1 MIKISNIQ
9 LKDEGDFSRIS
20 AEVQIDNQIQ
30 EIYYQVFKRHQEYLC
45 IDKSDGFVLTLL
57 PLAMLF
63 GKNIVVDKPISNNLY
78 LGLTEILMPKLIQM
92 NCKLKKIDII
102 GERTSRTKMNTLG
115 PATGISMGVDSLFT
129 VQMLK
134 NDLKY
139 LTYFYSLK
147 QNETYDDKID
157 DFMYMIEEPE
167 KFSGLLEKTFIPVF
181 SNNLT
186 FLSDFAY
193 EQIHTFSNLS
203 YALILQN
210 VISDYYYASAF
221 PESHLLYDFQFSGN
235 YDLLNQKAIQ
245 TEVFKMISYS
255 NNYNRVEKTKSI
267 VRLELSKSFL
277 DVCLIEKKSR
287 QATIVNCSR
296 CSKCIRTMVT
306 LDVLG
311 ELSHYDKAFDLE
323 LYEKKKIQYVAD
335 ILYKS
340 IINKSVLAIEIQ
352 NRMKMTKYKINIRA
366 YAFVVLIGVKNQLNK
381 FLRRFE

>member
-1 MIKISNIQ
+1 MI
-9 LKDEGDFSRIS
+9 
-20 AEVQIDNQIQ
+20 
-30 EIYYQVFKRHQEYLC
+30 
-45 IDKSDGFVLTLL
+45 
-57 PLAMLF
+57 
-63 GKNIVVDKPISNNLY
+63 
-78 LGLTEILMPKLIQM
+78 
-92 NCKLKKIDII
+92 
-102 GERTSRTKMNTLG
+102 
-115 PATGISMGVDSLFT
+115 
-129 VQMLK
+129 LK
-134 NDLKY
+134 NL
-139 LTYFYSLK
+139 
-147 QNETYDDKID
+147 
-157 DFMYMIEEPE
+157 
-167 KFSGLLEKTFIPVF
+167 
-181 SNNLT
+181 
-186 FLSDFAY
+186 
-193 EQIHTFSNLS
+193 
-203 YALILQN
+203 
-210 VISDYYYASAF
+210 ISDYYYASAF